1 MQSPIG
7 TGSPYTYDASREYI
21 EEKAGVT
28 HAILVPGGTDMAQS
42 RFRTD
47 RQLSARMVTVMGA
60 LVLAYAAAVTILTF
74 VLGKWWPLGV
84 AAIITFFVFQ
94 MVASDKVALKAVGAR
109 EVTAEQEP
117 ELHAVVDR
125 LCALADIPKP
135 TLAISESTVPNAFAT
150 GRKRSGIT
158 LCVTRGMLRR
168 LDEQELEGVLAH
180 ELSHVAHGDAVVMTV
195 ASFIGVLAGLTA
207 RVGAQL
213 LFYAGRMRGLW
224 QVLVIAL
231 AVTAL
236 SAATWMIS
244 VLLIRALSRYREFA
258 ADHAA
263 AELTGNPAALASAL
277 QKVSD
282 HRSLIPSRDLRR
294 ATVINA
300 VAFCPVTTNKQAASQ
315 LLSTHPTVEARIER
329 LEQIARR
336 LG

>member
-1 MQSPIG
+1 
-7 TGSPYTYDASREYI
+7 
-21 EEKAGVT
+21 
-28 HAILVPGGTDMAQS
+28 
-42 RFRTD
+42 
-47 RQLSARMVTVMGA
+47 MVTVMGT
-60 LVLAYAAAVTILTF
+60 LVLAYAAAVAVLTF
-74 VLGKWWPLGV
+74 VLGRWWPLGV
-84 AAIITFFVFQ
+84 AAIVAFLTFQ
-94 MVASDKVALKAVGAR
+94 LLASDKVALKAVGAH

-125 LCALADIPKP
+125 LCALADMPKP
-135 TLAISESTVPNAFAT
+135 TLAVAESSVPNAFAA
-150 GRKRSGIT
+150 GRKRSGIV
-158 LCVTRGMLRR
+158 LCVTRGMLAR
-168 LDEQELEGVLAH
+168 LDEQELEGVMAH

-224 QVLVIAL
+224 QVLVVAL
-231 AVTAL
+231 AVTAV

-263 AELTGNPAALASAL
+263 AELTGNPAALSSAL

-282 HRSLIPSRDLRR
+282 RRGLIPSKDLRR
-294 ATVINA
+294 ATAVNA
-300 VAFCPVTTNKQAASQ
+300 FAFCPVTTNKQAGSQ
-315 LLSTHPTVEARIER
+315 LLSTHPSVQARIER
-329 LEQIARR
+329 LERIAQH